1 MTQLSIELAVQ
12 VSRYLNGEVNAAA
25 LDRWV
30 LERLQTLL
38 DSGDDQAISL
48 ANAVDGGLVQLQE
61 GAITKAELHEELR
74 ALADPLLPPFI
85 PHETAD
91 QPRCPQ
97 RTPATLVG
105 ETPPEERPYGVRS
118 ASDEDGL
125 QSNSP
130 SSSPETFEEFAAR
143 CEIARDRFLLVLRQQ
158 LAETRR

>member
-1 MTQLSIELAVQ
+1 MTQLRVELNRLVK
-12 VSRYLNGEVNAAA
+12 RYLDDQVDADA

-30 LERLQTLL
+30 LERLQAIL
-38 DSGDDQAISL
+38 DSGDARAITL

-74 ALADPLLPPFI
+74 ALADPLLTPFI

-97 RTPATLVG
+97 RTPATLAG

-130 SSSPETFEEFAAR
+130 SSSPETFEEFLAR
-143 CEIARDRFLLVLRQQ
+143 CEIARDRFLLVLRQR